1 MNPVLQTHKLWQ
13 CYYVCFKYSSLQP
26 SEDIQAGHRVFF
38 FSFSETQ
45 QENALLQMN
54 IFLQNESVSCSVM
67 SNSLQPHGL
76 APQTP
81 LSMEFSRQEYWRGL
95 LCPPPED
102 PPDPEIEPAS
112 PAAMALKVD
121 SVQLSHQGS
130 HHPCHIYICTQIFM
144 LQTGEN

>member
-1 MNPVLQTHKLWQ
+1 M
-13 CYYVCFKYSSLQP
+13 
-26 SEDIQAGHRVFF
+26 D
-38 FSFSETQ
+38 
-45 QENALLQMN
+45 
-54 IFLQNESVSCSVM
+54 CS
-67 SNSLQPHGL
+67 PPG
-76 APQTP
+76 P

-144 LQTGEN
+144 LQTGENWGMGGGVVLKSQFINPLMLPGWLSGKEPTCQFRRHEFNPWVRKIPWSRKWQPTPVFLPGKSHGQRLVGYSL